1 MTAAVKPAAT
11 AIPTI
16 IGIVR
21 AKSLAAAP
29 GIIKYPITSNT
40 PTAELATTTTAAI
53 AALRAA
59 SIRVTLVCCA
69 TMKFRSNATATCFR
83 HVTSNITSAAVLNTA
98 V

>member
-1 MTAAVKPAAT
+1 MIAAVKPAAT

-16 IGIVR
+16 IGMVR
-21 AKSLAAAP
+21 AKSRAAAP
-29 GIIKYPITSNT
+29 GIIKYPITSST

-59 SIRVTLVCCA
+59 STKVTLVRCA
-69 TMKFRSNATATCFR
+69 TMKFRSKATATCFR
-83 HVTSNITSAAVLNTA
+83 HVTSNNTSATVLSTA